1 MARLAGSKVF
11 GNINPE
17 KIGAGKFFTQGKYS
31 SRKNTLGLKGQLSQ
45 LKRLGRK
52 DATANLSQKNVQQ
65 FYQLLSGRLKAK
77 AKHYSALI
85 TRRDKKLIMGAA
97 EKMVK
102 TDPSFTRDDK
112 KDLKSIVDTIRQKQH
127 AQLLRADTA
136 TDQDKVGMATNAPS
150 TNSDLKT
157 PSLESLPVSNFPPP
171 VHKKSPVKD
180 TPLDESIEEVT
191 TNQPTTSS
199 SKHIPSSP
207 EIDDKIPKPTEA
219 KDLPI
224 D

>member
-1 MARLAGSKVF
+1 MVRLAGSKVF

-65 FYQLLSGRLKAK
+65 FYQLVSERLKTK
-77 AKHYSALI
+77 SRHYSALI
-85 TRRDKKLIMGAA
+85 TRRDKKLIMDEA

-102 TDPSFTRDDK
+102 TDPTFTREDK
-112 KDLKSIVDTIRQKQH
+112 KDLKSVVETIRQKQR

-136 TDQDKVGMATNAPS
+136 TDQGETNEVTALPT
-150 TNSDLKT
+150 TNKNFKSS
-157 PSLESLPVSNFPPP
+157 SLEPLPIANFPSP
-171 VHKKSPVKD
+171 VHKKSPGKD
-180 TPLDESIEEVT
+180 IPLGIPEAEVETEQLGTPSEKPV
-191 TNQPTTSS
+191 SS
-199 SKHIPSSP
+199 AP
-207 EIDDKIPKPTEA
+207 ETDNKIPQATEA